1 MVWAVPTLLCHRMQY
16 ELNPERRTE
25 CDCLQPWGDL
35 LRLGVHDGDERGDEA
50 RLQRRQRLGR
60 RLRDHLEH
68 VLRQRR
74 QHRV

>member
-1 MVWAVPTLLCHRMQY
+1 MQC
-16 ELNPERRTE
+16 ELNPKRRTQR
-25 CDCLQPWGDL
+25 DCLQPRGDL

-50 RLQRRQRLGR
+50 RLQRRQRLRR

-68 VLRQRR
+68 VLRKRR